1 MSLTVDPE
9 ALSILQHTFGYPAF
23 RGDQADIV
31 THMIGGGNALVLMPT
46 GGGKSLCY
54 QIPAIVRSGAG
65 IIVSP
70 LIALMQDQVAAL
82 RHLGLKAAA
91 LNSTTPPFEAAE
103 IRQALRDGTIDLVY
117 VAPERLLTEDM
128 LRLLD
133 NCDIALFAIDE
144 AHCVS
149 QWGHDF
155 RPHYAEL
162 AALAT
167 RYPHTPRIA
176 LTATADPPTR
186 ADIIERLGLKGAR
199 SFVGGFDRPNI
210 HYRIEAKT
218 DADRQILDFIE
229 TGHASE
235 SGIVYCLSRA
245 KTEETANFL
254 VGRGVKA
261 LAYHAGMDAR
271 LRARNQARFQG
282 EEGIVV
288 VATIAFGMG
297 IDKPDVRFVAHAG
310 VPKNIEAYYQ
320 ETGRAGRD
328 GLPAEALMLYSQKD
342 IGQQRGFIMRGGA
355 SDEQKK
361 IEHKKLDALVRF
373 CEAATCRRQILLAYF
388 GDVGEPCGN
397 CDTCQPQTVRR
408 QRALYHGDKRGPG
421 GIFSAIGIGAERGR
435 DRDAPKRRFGA
446 AADDDV
452 GDVDGRLLA
461 ALKDLRSALAK
472 QHAVPSYVIF
482 HDKTL
487 IELASR
493 KPRAIADL
501 ATISGIGDKKQQLYG
516 REIIDMIDE
525 FR

>member
-1 MSLTVDPE
+1 MSRPVDPE

-23 RGDQADIV
+23 RGDQGEII
-31 THMIGGGNALVLMPT
+31 THVIEGGNALVLMPT

-54 QIPAIVRSGAG
+54 QIPAIVRPGAG

-82 RHLGLKAAA
+82 RHLGLRAAA

-103 IRQALRDGTIDLVY
+103 IRQSLRDGTIDLVY
-117 VAPERLLTEDM
+117 VAPERLATEEM

-133 NCDIALFAIDE
+133 HCDIALFGIDE

-162 AALAT
+162 SILAE
-167 RYPHTPRIA
+167 RYPNTPRIA

-186 ADIIERLGLKGAR
+186 ADIVERLSLKGAK

-210 HYRIEAKT
+210 HYRIIEKT
-218 DADRQILDFIE
+218 DADKQILNFI
-229 TGHASE
+229 GDRHAGN
-235 SGIVYCLSRA
+235 SGIIYCLSRA

-254 VGRGVKA
+254 VSRGVKA
-261 LAYHAGMDAR
+261 LAYHAGMDQK
-271 LRARNQARFQG
+271 LRAHNQARFQG
-282 EEGIVV
+282 EEGVVV

-328 GLPAEALMLYSQKD
+328 GLPAEALMLYSPRD

-355 SDEQKK
+355 SDEQKN
-361 IEHKKLDALVRF
+361 IEHRKLDMLVKL
-373 CEAATCRRQILLAYF
+373 CEAKTCRRQILLNYF
-388 GDVGEPCGN
+388 GDACEPCGN
-397 CDTCQPQTVRR
+397 CDMCDRPKSGTGLAKSRLGK
-408 QRALYHGDKRGPG
+408 A
-421 GIFSAIGIGAERGR
+421 FAAIGFGGNDDSPGTARLP
-435 DRDAPKRRFGA
+435 AKRRFGNTG
-446 AADDDV
+446 DDDF
-452 GDVDGRLLA
+452 GDVDARLLA
-461 ALKDLRSALAK
+461 ALKTLRGTLAR
-472 QHAVPSYVIF
+472 QHSVPSYVIF

-487 IELASR
+487 VELATK
-493 KPRAIADL
+493 KPRVLADL
-501 ATISGIGDKKQQLYG
+501 TGITGIGDKKVQLYG
-516 REIIDMIDE
+516 RDIIEMIDE